1 MTQNYELA
9 TFGAGCFWCVEA
21 IFQRLKGV
29 ISVQSGYTG
38 GKTENPDYKAVCTGQ
53 TGHAEVI
60 QIKFD
65 PQIVSFEDLLYV
77 FWRTH
82 DPTTLNQQG
91 ADKGTQ
97 YRSAIFYHNEEQKEI
112 AEKSK
117 TETELSKLYKDP
129 IVTEI
134 TKISKFYNAEDYH
147 QNYFNDNSFQPY
159 CSFVISPKIKKLEK
173 EFSDRLKLK

>member
-38 GKTENPDYKAVCTGQ
+38 GKTENPDYKSVCTGQ

-65 PQIVSFEDLLYV
+65 PQIISFEDLLYV

-97 YRSAIFYHNEEQKEI
+97 YRSAVFYHTEEQKEI

-117 TETELSKLYKDP
+117 KETELSKLYKDS